1 MPAIQSVTGPV
12 EGRDLGFVLAHE
24 HVAASSPGII
34 RSWPALH
41 GGGEAL
47 AERGARAL
55 AEANAAGVDTIV
67 DCTTFDLGRDPE
79 LLVEVS
85 QRSGVTII
93 AATGCW
99 VDPSA
104 TMRART
110 VEQLEAWFLSDLTV
124 GVDGT
129 DVRAGVIK
137 LASDAEILPF
147 AATVLEAAA
156 RASNATGAPI
166 ITHTAAAHRTGEA
179 QADLLESFGVDPA
192 RVAIGHS
199 DDSDDLG
206 YLTGLAARG
215 YRIAMDRIPNGA
227 LPNYGG
233 QKVEDRI
240 EMIVR
245 LIEHGYSDR
254 VLLGHDDPIWA
265 GLLDDDDAARH
276 QASNPDGIA
285 FVSAIVLPRLAELG
299 VPPEAVRDLT
309 VENPRRWLVGA

>member
-1 MPAIQSVTGPV
+1 MPTIQTVTGPV
-12 EGRDLGFVLAHE
+12 DDRDLGYVLAHE

-41 GGGEAL
+41 GGRDAL
-47 AERGARAL
+47 VERGVRAL
-55 AEANAAGVDTIV
+55 SEARSAGVDTVV

-79 LLVEVS
+79 LLVDVS
-85 QRSGVTII
+85 RRSDVRII
-93 AATGCW
+93 ASTGCW

-104 TMRART
+104 TMRNRSVGRLA
-110 VEQLEAWFLSDLTV
+110 EWFLSDLTV

-129 DVRAGVIK
+129 AVRAGVIK
-137 LASDAEILPF
+137 VASDAEVLPF

-156 RASNATGAPI
+156 RASTATGAPI

-179 QADLLESFGVDPA
+179 QAEILERFGVDPA

-215 YRIAMDRIPNGA
+215 YRIAMDRLPNGA

-233 QKVEDRI
+233 QTVQDRI
-240 EMIVR
+240 EMICR
-245 LIEHGYSDR
+245 LVEQGYGDR
-254 VLLGHDDPIWA
+254 VLLGHDDPVWA
-265 GLLDDDDAARH
+265 GLLDDEDAARH
-276 QASNPDGIA
+276 KASNPDGLA
-285 FVSAIVLPRLAELG
+285 FVSRVVLPGLTRLGLPDDVLRA
-299 VPPEAVRDLT
+299 LT
-309 VENPRRWLVGA
+309 VDNPRRWLVGT

>member
-1 MPAIQSVTGPV
+1 MPTIQSVTGPV
-12 EGRDLGFVLAHE
+12 DEAALGSVLAHE
-24 HVAASSPGII
+24 HVAAASPGII
-34 RSWPALH
+34 RSWPALY
-41 GGGEAL
+41 GGHDAL
-47 AERGARAL
+47 VRRGVRAL
-55 AEANAAGVDTIV
+55 IEAKAAGIDTIV

-85 QRSGVTII
+85 ARSGVTII
-93 AATGCW
+93 ASTGCW

-104 TMRART
+104 TLRARSAS
-110 VEQLEAWFLSDLTV
+110 QLEDWFLSDLTV

-137 LASDAEILPF
+137 VASDAEVLPF

-166 ITHTAAAHRTGEA
+166 ITHTAAAYRTGEA
-179 QADLLESFGVDPA
+179 QAKILESFGVDPA

-233 QKVEDRI
+233 QSVQDRI
-240 EMIVR
+240 DMIVR
-245 LIEHGYSDR
+245 LIEHGYGDR

-265 GLLDDDDAARH
+265 GLLDDEDAARH
-276 QASNPDGIA
+276 QASNPRGLA
-285 FVSAIVLPRLAELG
+285 FLSKVVLPRLAELG
-299 VPPEAVRDLT
+299 VPADAVRALT
-309 VENPRRWLVGA
+309 VGNPRRWLAGT